1 MKEMAK
7 DNANERL
14 SWGAGMSFYLLEGRE
29 LIQAAIDAAAAAPP
43 PAARRVLEVLGT
55 YLEYCTKESRI
66 SPAEQA
72 AYAAQAGE
80 LLKQKQKEEH
90 HVHQ

>member
-1 MKEMAK
+1 MAS
-7 DNANERL
+7 DYPH
-14 SWGAGMSFYLLEGRE
+14 WGAEIPFDLLEGRE

-43 PAARRVLEVLGT
+43 PTARRVLEVLGT
-55 YLEYCTKESRI
+55 YLKYCTKESRI
-66 SPAEQA
+66 SLAEQA
-72 AYAAQAGE
+72 AYAAKAGE

>member
-1 MKEMAK
+1 MES
-7 DNANERL
+7 EHL
-14 SWGAGMSFYLLEGRE
+14 HWGAEIPFDLLEGRE
-29 LIQAAIDAAAAAPP
+29 LIQAAIDAVAAAPP
-43 PAARRVLEVLGT
+43 PTARRILEVLGT

-72 AYAAQAGE
+72 AYTTKAGE
-80 LLKQKQKEEH
+80 LMRKKQEEEH